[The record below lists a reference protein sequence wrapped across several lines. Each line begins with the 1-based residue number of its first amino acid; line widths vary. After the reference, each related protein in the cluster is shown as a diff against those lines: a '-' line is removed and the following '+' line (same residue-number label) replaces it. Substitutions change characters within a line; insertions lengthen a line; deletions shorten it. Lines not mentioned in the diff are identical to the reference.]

1 LRVFAFSVALGLLL
15 AVVFYLFMKF
25 FSDKRSE
32 FMTFIFEAYGAYV
45 LAEHFHLSGILTLIV
60 AVIGTKVFVDLDIEH
75 TIDDLEESKFSKA
88 YKRMK
93 LHKVEAIAQDRMEY
107 IYNMASELGYI
118 ATAIIFFVLAE
129 VVDIDKLMEYKSEI
143 FIMFGVTT
151 LIRAVSM
158 AKFALLGAKSKHI
171 EPVGKDGWFL
181 LTFSGMKG
189 ALSIILVHML
199 PSSLP
204 YKDLFE
210 AVTIG
215 VVVLSIFVY
224 GGVLWVYFMFIK
236 KEDVVLTGK

>member
-1 LRVFAFSVALGLLL
+1 MR
-15 AVVFYLFMKF
+15 
-25 FSDKRSE
+25 
-32 FMTFIFEAYGAYV
+32 
-45 LAEHFHLSGILTLIV
+45 
-60 AVIGTKVFVDLDIEH
+60 
-75 TIDDLEESKFSKA
+75 
-88 YKRMK
+88 
-93 LHKVEAIAQDRMEY
+93 Y
-107 IYNMASELGYI
+107 IYDMASELGYV

-129 VVDIDKLMEYKSEI
+129 IVDIDKLMEYKGEI
-143 FIMFGVTT
+143 LIMFGVTT
-151 LIRAVSM
+151 LIRALSM

-199 PSSLP
+199 PNGVP

-224 GGVLWVYFMFIK
+224 GTTLWIYFMFVK
-236 KEDVVLTGK
+236 KD